1 MLSITR
7 RTSTAAA
14 VGLLAFVVATPS
26 AHAAGPNDRASCL
39 GKVFQAQA
47 VEAPQTVSDRIH
59 LIRENFLGGTPFG
72 QALLPLAQNSTC
84 PG

>member
-1 MLSITR
+1 MQSIAR

-14 VGLLAFVVATPS
+14 AGFLAFVVTTP
-26 AHAAGPNDRASCL
+26 AANAAGPNERASCL

-59 LIRENFLGGTPFG
+59 FIRANFLGETPFG
-72 QALLPLAQNSTC
+72 QVLLPLAHNSTC
-84 PG
+84 PS